1 VTVTWREGEA
11 WLERDGA
18 PMGIP
23 FDVRIASSS
32 RPGREYRIAR
42 EHRGDGEGV
51 LIHSPACEAWRH
63 HVGRRN
69 CRHVREA
76 CRMADDPVAWF
87 FDHVLAVWTQGDNLT
102 ERGRAALASE
112 IYRARQDAENRRVN
126 LIMYRVRMEDRERV
140 AAIRALMTDAEREE
154 YDAARAAEAIAS
166 FA

>member
-1 VTVTWREGEA
+1 MAIGYREGEA
-11 WLERDGA
+11 WLETEGA
-18 PMGIP
+18 PMGVP
-23 FDVRIASSS
+23 FRISIASSS
-32 RPGREYRIAR
+32 RPGRVYLIAR
-42 EHRGDGEGV
+42 EDRGDGDGMI
-51 LIHSPACEAWRH
+51 IHQPACEAFRH
-63 HVGRRN
+63 RKRA
-69 CRHVREA
+69 CSHVREA